1 MKVVIG
7 NRISEVRAVWSES
20 GRVRMIDQRVLP
32 QRFVILDFIDFRE
45 VVDAIANMT
54 VRGAHSIGA
63 AAAYGM
69 ALASNRGVGIEEAAT
84 ALKGARPTAN
94 DLFYAVDHMVK
105 SLNSG
110 SDPFTAADNYAEAI
124 VERCRE
130 IGKNGSPLI
139 EDGSKIM
146 THCNAGALASVDVGT
161 ALAPVRAAWED
172 GRQFFVYVSE
182 TRPRLQ
188 GMRLTAWELLN
199 EGIPHA
205 IIPDGASGH
214 YMKRGVDL
222 IMTGADRIAPNGDFA
237 NKIGTYEKAV
247 IARELDIPFYVAAPV
262 STFDFAIETGDDIP
276 IEHREE
282 AEVTTIEGVRIAPLG
297 SQAFNPAFDVTPG
310 EMVTGFITEIG
321 ILKAGDIHRMKGEG
335 DAI

>member
-1 MKVVIG
+1 MKIAIG
-7 NRISEVRAVWSES
+7 DGVSELRAVWFEN
-20 GRVRMIDQRVLP
+20 GKVRMIDQRVLP
-32 QRFVILDFIDFRE
+32 QRFVILDFSDFRQ

-54 VRGAHSIGA
+54 VRGASSIGA

-69 ALASNRGVGIEEAAT
+69 ALASNRGVDVEAAAIT
-84 ALKGARPTAN
+84 LKGARPTAN
-94 DLFYAVDHMVK
+94 DLFYAVDHMVR
-105 SLNSG
+105 SINSG
-110 SDPFTAADNYAEAI
+110 SDPFTAASKYAESI
-124 VERCRE
+124 VERCRQ
-130 IGKNGSPLI
+130 IGRHGSALI
-139 EDGSKIM
+139 EDGHKIM

-161 ALAPVRAAWED
+161 ALAPIRAAWKE

-182 TRPRLQ
+182 TRPRMQ

-205 IIPDGASGH
+205 IISDGASGH
-214 YMKRGVDL
+214 YMKQGVDL
-222 IMTGADRIAPNGDFA
+222 IITGADRIAPNGDFA
-237 NKIGTYEKAV
+237 NKIGTYEKGV

-262 STFDFAIETGDDIP
+262 STFDFAIDTGEDIP
-276 IEHREE
+276 IEHRGEE
-282 AEVTTIEGVRIAPLG
+282 EVTTIEGVRIAPMG

-321 ILKAGDIHRMKGEG
+321 ILKVEDIHRMRGEG